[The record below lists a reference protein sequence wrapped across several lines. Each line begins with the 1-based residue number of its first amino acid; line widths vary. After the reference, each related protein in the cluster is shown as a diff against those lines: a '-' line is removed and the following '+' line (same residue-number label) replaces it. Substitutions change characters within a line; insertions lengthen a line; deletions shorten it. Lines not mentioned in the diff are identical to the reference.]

1 MPFINDVLVHNQ
13 RQNEIA
19 QEVKEAAKVR
29 SRYAFDPDAVA
40 QKLQSHIV
48 GQDHVIE
55 SLCQQLKV
63 IKAGLAEP
71 RRPLLV
77 MLMLGDTGVGKTETV
92 RLLAEAIHG
101 DASAFCRIDMNT
113 LSQSHYSAAITGAP
127 PGYVGSKENTT
138 LIDEETILG
147 SASRP
152 GIVLFDEVE
161 KASQEV
167 ARSLMNVFDNGR
179 LRLASGTREL
189 SFTNCLAFMTSNL
202 GAEKWRRSQSEGWR
216 SWFAKGRRFSRA
228 EHFEIALRAHFDP
241 EFLNRID
248 RIELFDSISTD
259 HVAHI
264 VELEMVRIN
273 QQLLKKKIQLRVSDD
288 VIRHIAE
295 QGFDSKYGA
304 RALRRSVRDRLLVPL
319 SSALL
324 ESGALTVELT
334 GELQWFVADLK
345 AGQVHCEWQRG

>member
-1 MPFINDVLVHNQ
+1 MPFINEVLAHNQ
-13 RQNEIA
+13 KQNEIA
-19 QEVKEAAKVR
+19 QEVKQAAKVR
-29 SRYAFDPDAVA
+29 SRYAFEPDAVA
-40 QKLQSHIV
+40 HQLRSHIV
-48 GQDHVIE
+48 GQDHVID

-92 RLLAEAIHG
+92 RLLAQAIHG

-138 LIDEETILG
+138 LIDEEAILG

-167 ARSLMNVFDNGR
+167 ARSLMNVFDNGH

-189 SFTNCLAFMTSNL
+189 SFTNCLVFMTSNL
-202 GAEKWRRSQSEGWR
+202 GAETWQQRQKSGWKNWFTKAGPRSRG
-216 SWFAKGRRFSRA
+216 
-228 EHFEIALRAHFDP
+228 EHFETALRNHFDP

-248 RIELFDSISTD
+248 RIELFDSISTT
-259 HVAHI
+259 HVARI
-264 VELEMVRIN
+264 VELEVSRIN
-273 QQLLKKKIQLRVSDD
+273 QQLLKKKIQLRVTDD
-288 VIRHIAE
+288 VIEHIAAR
-295 QGFDSKYGA
+295 GFDVKYGA

-334 GELQWFVADLK
+334 GESQWFVARMVS
-345 AGQVHCEWQRG
+345 GQVCCEWQRD